1 LENKENYTNA
11 MLAFAQELVR
21 IQSYSGQ
28 EEQLAHL
35 ISDRMETLG
44 FEDVIIDS
52 LGSVLGRIGSGD
64 RSLLFESHSDTVR
77 VHDSDQWRYPPF
89 SGTIADSFLWG
100 RGAVDMKSS
109 IAASIFAAVAA
120 RDAGYLDG
128 KTIYVSCSVFEE
140 DCDGEGINAMLVEGL
155 LKPDFAVICE
165 PSSNQIVSGHKGKA
179 QMIVRTHGRS
189 AHGSAPE
196 KGVNAIYEMAEII
209 QRVEQTNVEIKP
221 ISGRKGSLVLARIT
235 SQAVSLNAVP
245 DICEIYLDRRTVPGE
260 TIEKIEAEMAEITA
274 GRNAEWEIDTIKRTA
289 WTGAPIIY
297 RPLHTAWQNEDSH
310 PLSQSCYQAYR
321 SAFDKEPESPIFWDF
336 STNAVGLLRHGIPC
350 IGFGPGDPKQA
361 HMRDERCPLD
371 QITNAFLFYK
381 YLIKEI

>member
-297 RPLHTAWQNEDSH
+297 RPLHTAWQIEDSH